1 MGSEP
6 GASPATFGEFGA
18 AVLGEVFTP
27 RFLQRQ
33 LDAALYSL
41 RRRTNWLPDFAA
53 DLVSARAATPTLLSD
68 DGFERSFAVTVR
80 AVLEVEVG
88 PRLLGM
94 SVDATA
100 EIDLTVRVR
109 TFRPAITRLHID
121 PVTSRDLRVRAR
133 TRGGLLP
140 RTLGGGGG
148 TRRLAELVER
158 SLPIFAG
165 ALNRAL
171 EATAGQRQFDVVDR
185 IRGSQAGPA
194 GSGEPRT
201 GTLGPDESVDWPI
214 ELREQERMELL
225 LWAGIRTGPGTAG
238 SPAPSWWSLVPPPAV
253 PIELS
258 LSDVDGDPVG
268 EVRLP
273 VFRTAP
279 DLDTT
284 AAGAGLIVSATEAT
298 AYLARL
304 VNHGS
309 LPLAYRVEDR
319 RRTVAGERIDFAEFG
334 EALIRLGIDRH
345 TVSNAVGDQ
354 LTRSAH
360 VEFDTPTLVRGTVGA
375 RLTDVTTLPAGRDEL
390 HFRLSLLVELELTIG
405 PGSGATVVTS
415 MLDAQVPLRVST
427 MTGPTA
433 LLVTFDPVSP
443 RDLRLVEPP
452 RQVSG
457 RRIPLL
463 KRTLAELLP
472 RRVAAELNRRLT
484 EASRRIVVAE
494 LVADR
499 PRRVPEEVDALRG
512 RTSFSGVVSAG
523 QPSLHPIRLDDRQ
536 RIRAKARIIAGA
548 PVPPEPDGS
557 PDGSLDGLAGEIAVC
572 DEHGGVWAADL
583 ATIPSD
589 GEPTIVG
596 IEFTAPQAGQWRLRV
611 ASAGGPGDLEYDLQI
626 RPEPY

>member
-18 AVLGEVFTP
+18 AALGEVFTP

-33 LDAALYSL
+33 LDAALSSL
-41 RRRTNWLPDFAA
+41 RRGTNWLPDFAA

-109 TFRPAITRLHID
+109 TFRPAIAQLHID

-133 TRGGLLP
+133 TRAGLLP
-140 RTLGGGGG
+140 LPLSAGG
-148 TRRLAELVER
+148 TRPLAELVER

-171 EATAGQRQFDVVDR
+171 AATAVQRQFDVVDR
-185 IRGSQAGPA
+185 IRRSQAGA
-194 GSGEPRT
+194 GSPVESRT
-201 GTLGPDESVDWPI
+201 GTLLPDESVEWPI
-214 ELREQERMELL
+214 ELREHERMALM
-225 LWAGIRTGPGTAG
+225 LWAGIRTEPGTG
-238 SPAPSWWSLVPPPAV
+238 HPTAPSWWSLTPPPAV

-258 LSDVDGDPVG
+258 LSDGGGRPIG

-273 VFRTAP
+273 VYRTVP

-284 AAGAGLIVSATEAT
+284 AAGAGLTVAASRASD
-298 AYLARL
+298 YLARL
-304 VNHGS
+304 VNRGAR
-309 LPLAYRVEDR
+309 PLAYRIEDQ
-319 RRTVAGERIDFAEFG
+319 RRTVAGERIGFAEFG
-334 EALIRLGIDRH
+334 ESLIRLGVDRT

-354 LTRSAH
+354 LTRGAQ
-360 VEFDTPTLVRGTVGA
+360 VEFNAPNLVRGTIGA
-375 RLTDVTTLPAGRDEL
+375 RLTEVTALPPGEDEL
-390 HFRLSLLVELELTIG
+390 RFRLSLLVDLELTIG
-405 PGSGATVVTS
+405 PGSGATVLTS
-415 MLDAQVPLRVST
+415 TLDAQVPLRVST
-427 MTGPTA
+427 MTGPAA
-433 LLVTFDPVSP
+433 LLVTFDPVSAG
-443 RDLRLVEPP
+443 DLRLVEPP
-452 RQVSG
+452 RQVGG

-463 KRTLAELLP
+463 KRALAELLP
-472 RRVAAELNRRLT
+472 HRVAAELNRRLA
-484 EASRRIVVAE
+484 EASRRIVAAE
-494 LVADR
+494 LVTDR
-499 PRRVPEEVDALRG
+499 PEPVAGESDALRG

-523 QPSLHPIRLDDRQ
+523 QPSLHSIRLDDQQ

-548 PVPPEPDGS
+548 PGSPEPGGA
-557 PDGSLDGLAGEIAVC
+557 PDDLAGEIAVC

-589 GEPTIVG
+589 GEPKTVG

-626 RPEPY
+626 RPDPY